1 MFQLIKKHLDNR
13 AAMATVLAP
22 IAMLVEVF
30 MDLMQPRMLADV
42 VDVGIA
48 SGDMA
53 YVLRLGGK
61 MVLIALIGFVGGAA
75 CSFLASYASVR
86 MGKFLREG
94 LFAHIQKLSFIDL
107 DRLTTSSL
115 ITRMTNDITQIQNM
129 FAMVIRGAVRAPLL
143 AIGGMIM
150 AIVTSRSLSVIF
162 IVAIPVIIFA
172 TIVIIQKSFKVFV
185 VTQKMLDQLNKIMRE
200 SILGIRVTKA
210 FHLESNMTK
219 KFEGANDDLR
229 EISIKAQQINMMLW
243 PIVTLVMNLSVV
255 AVLYFGGILVMH
267 QELQVGKIMAFTNYL
282 IQMLGSLMMIVHMV
296 INFSR
301 AKASGLRL
309 KEIFDMSPSVREAV
323 SAEAFEYGDIEFEDV
338 SFSYVKDTEPAL
350 KNISFSIKKG
360 EKVAII
366 GSTGS
371 GKSSLIQLI
380 PRLYDVSHGKIT
392 IGGRSI
398 TNLSLSSLRE
408 KIGIIL
414 QEQIIFSGT
423 IEDNVRFGQDELS
436 ELEIMDA
443 LTSAQAMEFVAN
455 KEQGIASHVEQRGR
469 NFSGGQKQRLSIART
484 LAKKPDILI
493 LDDAT
498 SALDLATEAKILD
511 CLKASHVGKTIIIV
525 AQRISTVMWADK
537 VLVLHDGEMV
547 GYGTHKTLMSD
558 CELYRS
564 IAVSQLGE
572 EVLTNGRA

>member
-13 AAMATVLAP
+13 AAMATIFAP
-22 IAMLVEVF
+22 IAMLLEVF
-30 MDLMQPRMLADV
+30 MDLMQPKMLADV

-511 CLKASHVGKTIIIV
+511 CLKASHVGKTILIV

>member
-13 AAMATVLAP
+13 AAMATIFAP
-22 IAMLVEVF
+22 IAMLLEVF
-30 MDLMQPRMLADV
+30 MDLMQPKMLADV

-323 SAEAFEYGDIEFEDV
+323 SAEAFEYGDIVFEDV